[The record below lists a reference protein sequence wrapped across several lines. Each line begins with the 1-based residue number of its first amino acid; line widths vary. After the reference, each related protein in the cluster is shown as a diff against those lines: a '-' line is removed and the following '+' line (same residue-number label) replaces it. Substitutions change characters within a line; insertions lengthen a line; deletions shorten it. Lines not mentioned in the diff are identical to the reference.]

1 MYLTR
6 IIALASLATLTSLS
20 LQAQTL
26 QSFASGNNSP
36 YAMEE
41 LMPGKELVLDS
52 VQKEEKKKHWYDV
65 ISLRGYTQI
74 RYNRLLETN
83 PKLKCDQCDKSWG
96 DNSGVFIRRARL
108 IFSGNI
114 GDHLYIYIQPDLAS
128 SASSTNLHFA
138 QLRDAYFDYSIDKN
152 KEFRIRFGQSK
163 VPYGFENLQSSQ
175 NRLPLDRNDA
185 LNSALPNE
193 RDLGAFFYYAPKKIR
208 DRFKSLVDDGLKG
221 SGDYGV
227 FAFGVYNGQTA
238 NKPELNDNLHMVA
251 RLSYPFQIGNQII
264 EPGIQAY
271 TGQFTIAKDQLTSG
285 TKTNKELT
293 YDDKRA
299 AVSLVL
305 IPKPIGIL
313 AEYNIGKTPA
323 FSAINDS
330 IITDDLNG
338 GAITVSYLHRFKNK
352 MVVIPFGRAQYYNG
366 AKKLETDAR
375 RYVVHEYEL
384 GVEYQIFKYMELTAM
399 YTMSERTTVD
409 KAAGVNAQK
418 GNLLRLQMQ
427 FNF

>member
-6 IIALASLATLTSLS
+6 IITFTAFAILACLR
-20 LQAQTL
+20 LQAQSPTF
-26 QSFASGNNSP
+26 FAAGSTP
-36 YAMEE
+36 HAMEE

-52 VQKEEKKKHWYDV
+52 VQKEEKKKHWYEL
-65 ISLRGYTQI
+65 INLRGYTQI

-96 DNSGVFIRRARL
+96 DNSGFFIRRARL

-114 GDHLYIYIQPDLAS
+114 GDHLFIYIQPDLAS
-128 SASSTNLHFA
+128 SPSSTTLHFA

-163 VPYGFENLQSSQ
+163 VPYGFENMQSSQ

-185 LNSALPNE
+185 LNSSVPNE

-208 DRFKSLVDDGLKG
+208 ERFKMLVDDGLKG

-238 NKPELNDNLHMVA
+238 NKPELNDNLHLVA
-251 RLSYPFQIGNQII
+251 RLSYPFQIGSQII
-264 EPGIQAY
+264 EPGVQAY

-285 TKTNKELT
+285 TKTNKEMT

-299 AVSLVL
+299 AASLVL
-305 IPKPIGIL
+305 YPKPFGIL
-313 AEYNIGKTPA
+313 AEYNVGKTPA
-323 FSAINDS
+323 FSAVNDS

-338 GAITVSYLHRFKNK
+338 GAITVSYLHKFKNK
-352 MVVIPFGRAQYYNG
+352 MVVIPFGRAQYFNG

-375 RYVVHEYEL
+375 RHVVREYEL

>member
-1 MYLTR
+1 MKLTR
-6 IIALASLATLTSLS
+6 TIAIAALLLLPALHLKA
-20 LQAQTL
+20 
-26 QSFASGNNSP
+26 QSFAQFLPGSQPGV
-36 YAMEE
+36 MEE
-41 LMPGKELVLDS
+41 LLPGKELVIDS
-52 VQKEEKKKHWYDV
+52 VQKEEKKKHWYEL
-65 ISLRGYTQI
+65 INLRGYTQI

-96 DNSGVFIRRARL
+96 DNNSFFIRRARL

-128 SASSTNLHFA
+128 SASSTSLHFA

-152 KEFRIRFGQSK
+152 KEYRIRFGQSK

-185 LNSALPNE
+185 MNSALPNE

-208 DRFKSLVDDGLKG
+208 DRFKMLVDEGLKG

-227 FAFGVYNGQTA
+227 FAFGVFNGQTA

-251 RLSYPFQIGNQII
+251 RLSYPFQIGSQVI

-285 TKTNKELT
+285 TKTNKEMT

-299 AVSLVL
+299 AASLVL
-305 IPKPIGIL
+305 YPKPFGIL

-323 FSAINDS
+323 FSAVNDS
-330 IITDDLNG
+330 IVNDDLNG
-338 GAITVSYLHRFKNK
+338 GAVTVSYLHKFKNK
-352 MVVIPFGRAQYYNG
+352 MVVIPFGRAQYFNG

-375 RYVVHEYEL
+375 RYVVREYEL
-384 GVEYQIFKYMELTAM
+384 GAEYQVFKYMELTAM

-409 KAAGVNAQK
+409 RAAGQNAQK
-418 GNLLRLQMQ
+418 GNLLRLQLQ